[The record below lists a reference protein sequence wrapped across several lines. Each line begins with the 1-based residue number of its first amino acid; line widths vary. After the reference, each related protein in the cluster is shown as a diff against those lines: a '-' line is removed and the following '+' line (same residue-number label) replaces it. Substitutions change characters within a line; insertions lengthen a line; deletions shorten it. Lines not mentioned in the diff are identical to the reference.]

1 MLGLMNDLPPRVGVR
16 PRTSASG
23 RHRQLNQ
30 QSPPSVWGHAA
41 AAMFSLSEVTEGHSA
56 VSAASS
62 RAVFLEN
69 MITPRSAETSLA
81 PIDERLEPVHL
92 HGVFDTSLHLCL
104 PVDRAREVCALGWGE
119 PHRYADHD
127 TEIMVY
133 GPRDRAELVSVIELV
148 RESIAFAR
156 G

>member
-1 MLGLMNDLPPRVGVR
+1 MLGYMNDLPARSGVR

-23 RHRQLNQ
+23 PHRQLSQ
-30 QSPPSVWGHAA
+30 QSPPGIWGRTTAA
-41 AAMFSLSEVTEGHSA
+41 VFSLRHVIEGRSSVSSA
-56 VSAASS
+56 DS
-62 RAVFLEN
+62 RALFLEDAL
-69 MITPRSAETSLA
+69 IPQAAETSLA
-81 PIDERLEPVHL
+81 PISERPEPVHL

-104 PVDRAREVCALGWGE
+104 PVKRAREVCALGWGE
-119 PHRYADHD
+119 PHRYAGHE

-133 GPRDRAELVSVIELV
+133 GPRNQDELTTVIDIV

>member
-1 MLGLMNDLPPRVGVR
+1 MNDVPARSGVR

-23 RHRQLNQ
+23 PHHQLSK
-30 QSPPSVWGHAA
+30 QSPPDIWGRTAA
-41 AAMFSLSEVTEGHSA
+41 AVFSLRHVVEGHSS
-56 VSAASS
+56 VSSADS
-62 RAVFLEN
+62 RALFLEDVLVPQ
-69 MITPRSAETSLA
+69 TAETSLA
-81 PIDERLEPVHL
+81 PISERLEPVHL

-104 PVDRAREVCALGWGE
+104 PARRAHEVCALGWGE
-119 PHRYADHD
+119 PHRYAGHE

-133 GPRDRAELVSVIELV
+133 GPRDQDELTIVVDIV